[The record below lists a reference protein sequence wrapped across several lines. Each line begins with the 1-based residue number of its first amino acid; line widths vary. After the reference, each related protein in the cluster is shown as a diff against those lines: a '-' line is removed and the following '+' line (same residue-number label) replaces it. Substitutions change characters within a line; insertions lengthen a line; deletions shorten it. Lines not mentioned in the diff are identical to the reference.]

1 MVITITSPGYK
12 YTSELT
18 KTASDTTKTRAS
30 ELADKGPGLQQFQH
44 ILAEKMAENTAASN
58 TAAGN
63 STAQTVGTAASGS
76 RTAQTVGTTSDASSA
91 SVDTGL
97 GFKVPSSLED
107 IFKRAADKYG
117 VDAKLLETI
126 GYIES
131 GFRNTSTSSVG
142 AQGIMQLMP
151 ATAKS
156 YGVTDPTDPEQN
168 IMGGAHVLA
177 DKLKEFN
184 GNVDL
189 ACAAYNCGS
198 GAIHRAGK
206 ALTAAGKRYV
216 AKVHRYYN

>member
-18 KTASDTTKTRAS
+18 KTASETTKTRAS
-30 ELADKGPGLQQFQH
+30 EIADQGPSLQQFQH
-44 ILAEKMAENTAASN
+44 ILSEKMAGSQQASAASAN
-58 TAAGN
+58 TTAGSAASSTSTG
-63 STAQTVGTAASGS
+63 SQTAQ
-76 RTAQTVGTTSDASSA
+76 ASSA
-91 SVDTGL
+91 ATSTPVDTGL
-97 GFKVPSSLED
+97 GFKVPYSLKS
-107 IFKRAADKYG
+107 IFEKAADKYG
-117 VDAKLLETI
+117 VDVKLLETI

-131 GFRNTSTSSVG
+131 GFHNTSTSGAG

-156 YGVTDPTDPEQN
+156 YGVTDPYDPEQN

-198 GAIHRAGK
+198 GAIHRAGDT
-206 ALTAAGKRYV
+206 LTAAGKRYV
-216 AKVHRYYN
+216 EKVHRYYN